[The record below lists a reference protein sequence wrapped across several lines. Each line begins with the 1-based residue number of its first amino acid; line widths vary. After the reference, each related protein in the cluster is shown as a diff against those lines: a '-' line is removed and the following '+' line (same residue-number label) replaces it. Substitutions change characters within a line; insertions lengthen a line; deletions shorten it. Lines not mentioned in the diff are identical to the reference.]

1 MDFFMSVRLHLVRHG
16 RAAAGWNVDRDPVLD
31 ELGQQQAVE
40 VAQLLVG
47 LGPLPVYSSPLR
59 RCQETSGPLSALW
72 KTTPVIEPR
81 VAEIPSPVGVAL
93 EERVEWLRGAMAG
106 TWTELGMSDGDV
118 YTQYRRD
125 LLGTLS
131 AMSHDAVIFS
141 HFIAINVVI
150 GEALSDDR
158 LVVKSLD
165 NCSVTTVVVH
175 DGKFTVEEMGREAD
189 TLIR

>member
-47 LGPLPVYSSPLR
+47 LGPLPLYSSPLR

-106 TWTELGMSDGDV
+106 TWTQLGMSDGDV
-118 YTQYRRD
+118 YTQYRRN
-125 LLGTLS
+125 LLGSLS

-175 DGKFTVEEMGREAD
+175 NGKFTIEEMGREAD

>member
-1 MDFFMSVRLHLVRHG
+1 MDIFMSVRLHLVRHG

-31 ELGQQQAVE
+31 ELGQQQAVD
-40 VAQLLVG
+40 VAQLLFG

-72 KTTPVIEPR
+72 KTTPTIEPR

-106 TWTELGMSDGDV
+106 TWTQLGISDGDV

-125 LLGTLS
+125 LLDALS
-131 AMSHDAVIFS
+131 AMPHDAVIFS

-175 DGKFTVEEMGREAD
+175 DGKFSVEEMGREAD

>member
-31 ELGQQQAVE
+31 ELGQQQAVD
-40 VAQLLVG
+40 VAHLLVG

-72 KTTPVIEPR
+72 KTTPTIEPR

-106 TWTELGMSDGDV
+106 TWTQLGISDGDV
-118 YTQYRRD
+118 YTQYRRS
-125 LLGTLS
+125 LLDALS
-131 AMSHDAVIFS
+131 AMPHDAVIFS

-175 DGKFTVEEMGREAD
+175 DGKFTIEEMGREAD

>member
-31 ELGQQQAVE
+31 ELGQQQAVD

-72 KTTPVIEPR
+72 KTTPTIEPR

-106 TWTELGMSDGDV
+106 TWTQLGISDGDI
-118 YTQYRRD
+118 YTQYRRS
-125 LLGTLS
+125 LLDTLS
-131 AMSHDAVIFS
+131 ALSHDAVIFS

-175 DGKFTVEEMGREAD
+175 DGKFTIEEMGREAD

>member
-1 MDFFMSVRLHLVRHG
+1 MSVRLHLVRHG

-31 ELGQQQAVE
+31 ELGQQQAVD
-40 VAQLLVG
+40 VAHLLVG

-72 KTTPVIEPR
+72 KTTPTIEPR

-106 TWTELGMSDGDV
+106 TWTQLGISDGDI

-125 LLGTLS
+125 LLDTLF
-131 AMSHDAVIFS
+131 ALSHDAVIFS

-175 DGKFTVEEMGREAD
+175 DGKFTIEEMGREAD

>member
-1 MDFFMSVRLHLVRHG
+1 MDFLMSVRLHLVRHG

-72 KTTPVIEPR
+72 KTTPVVEPR

-106 TWTELGMSDGDV
+106 TWAQLGMSDGDV

-125 LLGTLS
+125 LLDTLS
-131 AMSHDAVIFS
+131 AMPHDAVIFS

-175 DGKFTVEEMGREAD
+175 NGKFTIEEMGREAD

>member
-1 MDFFMSVRLHLVRHG
+1 MDFRMSVRLHLVRHG

-72 KTTPVIEPR
+72 KTTPIIEPR

-106 TWTELGMSDGDV
+106 TWAQLGMSDGDV

-175 DGKFTVEEMGREAD
+175 DGKFTIEEMGREAD

>member
-1 MDFFMSVRLHLVRHG
+1 VDFFVSVRLHLVRHG
-16 RAAAGWNVDRDPVLD
+16 RASAGWNVDRDPVLD
-31 ELGQQQAVE
+31 ELGQQQAVD

-47 LGPLPVYSSPLR
+47 LGPLPLYSSPLR

-106 TWTELGMSDGDV
+106 TWTQLGMSDGDV
-118 YTQYRRD
+118 YTQYRRN
-125 LLGTLS
+125 LLGSLS

-175 DGKFTVEEMGREAD
+175 NGKFTIEEMGREAD

>member
-1 MDFFMSVRLHLVRHG
+1 MDFRMSVRLHLVRHG

-72 KTTPVIEPR
+72 KTTPVVEPR

-106 TWTELGMSDGDV
+106 TWTQLGMSDGDV

-131 AMSHDAVIFS
+131 AMPHDAVIFS

-175 DGKFTVEEMGREAD
+175 NGKFTIEEMGREAD

>member
-1 MDFFMSVRLHLVRHG
+1 MSVRLHLVRHG

-47 LGPLPVYSSPLR
+47 LGPLPLYSSPLR

-106 TWTELGMSDGDV
+106 TWTQLGKSDGDV
-118 YTQYRRD
+118 YTQYRQD
-125 LLGTLS
+125 LLEALS
-131 AMSHDAVIFS
+131 ALSHDAVIFS
-141 HFIAINVVI
+141 HFIAINAVI
-150 GEALSDDR
+150 GYATNNDNLMVAR
-158 LVVKSLD
+158 LD
-165 NCSVTTVVVH
+165 NCSITTFHIDDNKNLTIVDTGNEATTTV
-175 DGKFTVEEMGREAD
+175 G
-189 TLIR
+189 

>member
-1 MDFFMSVRLHLVRHG
+1 MSVRLHLVRHG
-16 RAAAGWNVDRDPVLD
+16 RASAGWNVDRDPVLD
-31 ELGQQQAVE
+31 ELGQQQAVD

-47 LGPLPVYSSPLR
+47 LGPLPLYSSPLR

-106 TWTELGMSDGDV
+106 TWTQLGMSDGDV
-118 YTQYRRD
+118 YTQYRRN
-125 LLGTLS
+125 LLGSLS

-175 DGKFTVEEMGREAD
+175 DGKFTIEEMGREAD